1 MKLQKI
7 IDIIETIAPIQ
18 DACEWDN
25 VGLMI
30 GLGDSEIT
38 KAVVSLDFDDNAL
51 DYAIENQAELII
63 THHPA
68 IFKPLKNITDER
80 IIKAIKNN
88 ISVYSAHTNFD
99 AAEGGVN
106 FALADKIG
114 MYNCSQHGMMRVGYI
129 DQDKL
134 ENVIQNVKNCLKVSA
149 LRIVGELDK
158 PIRKVAVL
166 GGAGGDFIY
175 EAFQNDCDLFITGEC
190 KYDQAQNAYKHGIAV
205 IAAGH
210 FETENPSVHKLA
222 EMLKKRIN
230 IDIEEVTSKN
240 VFKII

>member
-7 IDIIETIAPIQ
+7 IEVIETITPVQ

-30 GLGDSEIT
+30 GLRDSEIT

-51 DYAIENQAELII
+51 NYAIENNAELII

-68 IFKPLKNITDER
+68 IFRPLKNITDEL
-80 IIKAIKNN
+80 IIRAIKNN

-106 FALADKIG
+106 YALADRIG
-114 MYNCSQHGMMRVGYI
+114 MYNCTQYGMLRVGYI
-129 DQDKL
+129 DQDSFK
-134 ENVIQNVKNCLKVSA
+134 NVIQNVKINLDVSG
-149 LRIVGELDK
+149 LRVVGDLDK
-158 PIRKVAVL
+158 QIRKVAVL
-166 GGAGGDFIY
+166 GGAGGDFIS
-175 EAFQNDCDLFITGEC
+175 ESCQLGCDLFITGEC
-190 KYDQAQNAYKHGIAV
+190 KYDQAQTAYKNGIAV

-210 FETENPSVHKLA
+210 FETENPSVHRLT
-222 EMLKKRIN
+222 EMLKKRID
-230 IDIEEVTSKN
+230 IDIEEVPSKN
-240 VFKII
+240 IYKIL